1 MRERNTERER
11 DREEGGGK
19 QRKPETDTDRE
30 IGTRSQRGTVWMS
43 DFIKQERNGPG
54 EQEREGKEIWR
65 EPVLCTPLAQ
75 EGSPPSEQPLIPS
88 PESLNPLSLRALSI
102 CHCAVLNRQRLE
114 QVMRAGAGP

>member
-1 MRERNTERER
+1 
-11 DREEGGGK
+11 
-19 QRKPETDTDRE
+19 
-30 IGTRSQRGTVWMS
+30 MS